1 GKWGITMEINKDVF
15 VSISKE
21 SHDILV
27 RLRKKYGS
35 NRNVVEKALRT
46 LCDHETGQIRTDN
59 PDDKLRLQLM
69 SEFNTVLLDRSDFGT
84 MLEGKTN
91 ASFDD
96 ALGRAYLK
104 RIVGRNLSELS
115 LTEYVELLR
124 RCYSGVFNWVDNIYE
139 NMENGTNVVVFVH
152 QFGEDYSEFL
162 ASYFS
167 KMFEGL
173 GFRTVEK
180 RIRKKYFIL
189 DIRPG
194 A

>member
-1 GKWGITMEINKDVF
+1 MEKNKDVF

-27 RLRKKYGS
+27 MLREKFGS
-35 NRNVVEKALRT
+35 NRNVVEKALR
-46 LCDHETGQIRTDN
+46 LLSDHETGQLTTDN
-59 PDDKLRLQLM
+59 PDDKLRLQFM
-69 SEFNTVLLDRSDFGT
+69 SEFNMVLLDRSDFGV
-84 MLEGKTN
+84 LLDGKTN
-91 ASFDD
+91 ARFDD
-96 ALGRAYLK
+96 ALGRAYIK

-115 LTEYVELLR
+115 LTEHVELLR
-124 RCYSGVFNWVDNIYE
+124 RCYSGVFNWVDNIYV

-189 DIRPG
+189 DVRPV